1 MRRRSPAS
9 ATRHAAEP
17 GLGEGL
23 LTGVELSTARNL
35 VGWRPHDGHPA
46 VVALDAVERE
56 GAIDGTIA
64 LQRATNAAMAVH
76 TATKA
81 EQSRFSISISRAGR
95 WEGRIAPPV
104 DCDSV
109 RYEGLEFEA
118 SKIFALVREHCVSFA
133 SGREQRSVSSGLT
146 QFSIFGFRRASEKGT
161 ERRN

>member
-9 ATRHAAEP
+9 ASRHAAEP

-46 VVALDAVERE
+46 VVALDAVECE

-64 LQRATNAAMAVH
+64 LQRATNAATAVH

-81 EQSRFSISISRAGR
+81 EQSRFSISISRAGTVA
-95 WEGRIAPPV
+95 EGRIAPPI
-104 DCDSV
+104 DCDPVNTKVWNLKLAKYS
-109 RYEGLEFEA
+109 RW
-118 SKIFALVREHCVSFA
+118 
-133 SGREQRSVSSGLT
+133 
-146 QFSIFGFRRASEKGT
+146 SE
-161 ERRN
+161 NIA

>member
-46 VVALDAVERE
+46 VVALDAVECE

-64 LQRATNAAMAVH
+64 LQRATNAATAVH
-76 TATKA
+76 TAAKA

-95 WEGRIAPPV
+95 WCGGWKNTPPV
-104 DCDSV
+104 DCDPV
-109 RYEGLEFEA
+109 NTKGWNLKL
-118 SKIFALVREHCVSFA
+118 SKYSRW
-133 SGREQRSVSSGLT
+133 
-146 QFSIFGFRRASEKGT
+146 SE
-161 ERRN
+161 NIA

>member
-17 GLGEGL
+17 RLGEGL

-46 VVALDAVERE
+46 VVALDAGECE
-56 GAIDGTIA
+56 GAIDGAIA
-64 LQRATNAAMAVH
+64 LQRATNAATAVH

-95 WEGRIAPPV
+95 CGRKNTPP
-104 DCDSV
+104 
-109 RYEGLEFEA
+109 R
-118 SKIFALVREHCVSFA
+118 
-133 SGREQRSVSSGLT
+133 
-146 QFSIFGFRRASEKGT
+146 
-161 ERRN
+161 

>member
-9 ATRHAAEP
+9 ASRHAAEP

-46 VVALDAVERE
+46 VVALDAVECE

-64 LQRATNAAMAVH
+64 LQRATNAATAVH

-95 WEGRIAPPV
+95 CGRKHSPPPLTVIQFDTKGWNLKLAKYSRWSENIA
-104 DCDSV
+104 
-109 RYEGLEFEA
+109 
-118 SKIFALVREHCVSFA
+118 
-133 SGREQRSVSSGLT
+133 
-146 QFSIFGFRRASEKGT
+146 
-161 ERRN
+161 

>member
-1 MRRRSPAS
+1 MVRRRSPAS

-46 VVALDAVERE
+46 VVALDAVECE

-64 LQRATNAAMAVH
+64 LQRATNAATAVH

-95 WEGRIAPPV
+95 WEGRISPP
-104 DCDSV
+104 C
-109 RYEGLEFEA
+109 
-118 SKIFALVREHCVSFA
+118 
-133 SGREQRSVSSGLT
+133 
-146 QFSIFGFRRASEKGT
+146 
-161 ERRN
+161 

>member
-46 VVALDAVERE
+46 VVALDAVECE

-64 LQRATNAAMAVH
+64 SQRATNAAMAVH

-81 EQSRFSISISRAGR
+81 ERSRFSISDFSGGTVA
-95 WEGRIAPPV
+95 EGKHSP
-104 DCDSV
+104 
-109 RYEGLEFEA
+109 L
-118 SKIFALVREHCVSFA
+118 
-133 SGREQRSVSSGLT
+133 LT
-146 QFSIFGFRRASEKGT
+146 VIQSIRRVGI
-161 ERRN
+161 